1 MKGWRERGIVGG
13 KGGGKVRWKRG
24 KTEGCSDK

>member
-1 MKGWRERGIVGG
+1 MKGWRGRIIGG

-24 KTEGCSDK
+24 KTEGFSDK